1 MRHPT
6 SPDQGGRAC
15 AAEGGG
21 GSSGGQG
28 EQRGAMSDE
37 TKEQAAPER
46 RDEEGLP
53 LDRAP
58 TLDDVRGSGGSGR
71 TTAVSCT
78 VVVVLAL
85 LLFWG
90 VRAFLMR

>member
-1 MRHPT
+1 
-6 SPDQGGRAC
+6 
-15 AAEGGG
+15 
-21 GSSGGQG
+21 
-28 EQRGAMSDE
+28 MSDE
-37 TKEQAAPER
+37 TKEKAAPER

-58 TLDDVRGSGGSGR
+58 TLDDVRGGGGSGR

-78 VVVVLAL
+78 VAVVLLL

-90 VRAFLMR
+90 VRALVMQ